1 LVIPFEDL
9 EPKQQGIIKH
19 EKGSLLI
26 LAGPGTGKTEILTQ
40 RVAYLISKREVQPE
54 KILAITFSRK
64 AAGEM
69 KNRLSEFPG
78 LKEKEI
84 HVSTLHA
91 EALQI
96 LKKNGDRHR
105 FLVADDEG
113 KLLIKDAVEDIG
125 LTPSAKTISTFHNK
139 IALLKASNIA
149 ANEINEQPLQSL
161 YQKYEEL
168 LDYNK
173 AIDLDGLIM
182 RVVRRLRSEDAT
194 NTSPLEGHIL
204 VDEYQDVNQAEHEF
218 IKILASKVKS
228 LFVVGDD
235 DQSIYGWRGADP
247 RIIRNFTNDF
257 NEGQIAILEKTHRCS
272 GHILNGAYSIV
283 SKDPQCIRKT
293 MCSAKGDCTP
303 INVVLSKSWIAETFW
318 ITDWIRKYL
327 LDSNL
332 KLSDIVILAKPLN
345 LADYL
350 YSELN
355 RLRIR
360 TTFWKSGGFL
370 YDKDVLDILAHIRFV
385 LVKDDNLALR
395 RSLSTPLGL
404 GIGDVAQK
412 RLRKIGEKTG
422 SSLWEVIV
430 DTSKYPDLNRWKDQ
444 LKKFEIEINTIEK
457 EIDEL
462 TPELVIKSIA
472 KRMGTTKLANVGRLS
487 DFAKSLPEKSNCNH
501 LLAEISKNRG
511 VDIVG
516 GGPKPETEEDA
527 IAIMSLHS
535 AKGLGYKIVFV
546 LGMDEGIMPD
556 PNQDEFEQ
564 RRLCYVAM
572 TRAKNE
578 LFLCHSKMRKG
589 PAAMGHSFYN
599 PSRFLSEIP
608 ATCRKIVIN
617 N

>member
-1 LVIPFEDL
+1 LVLSFEDL
-9 EPKQQGIIKH
+9 ESKQQEIIKH

-40 RVAYLISKREVQPE
+40 RVAHLITKRGVHPE
-54 KILAITFSRK
+54 NILAITFSRK

-69 KNRLSEFPG
+69 KNRLSEFPE

-96 LKKNGDRHR
+96 LKKNGDKHK

-113 KLLIKDAVEDIG
+113 KMLIRDAVEDLG
-125 LTPSAKTISTFHNK
+125 LTPTAKIMSTFHNK
-139 IALLKASNIA
+139 IALLKANNIA
-149 ANEINEQPLQSL
+149 PNEINDQPLQAL
-161 YQKYEEL
+161 YQKYQQL

-182 RVVRRLRSEDAT
+182 RVVRTLCSEETT
-194 NTSPLEGHIL
+194 NVSLLEGHIL
-204 VDEYQDVNQAEHEF
+204 VDEYQDVNEAEHKF
-218 IKILASKVKS
+218 IKILASNVKS

-235 DQSIYGWRGADP
+235 DQSIYSWRGADP

-257 NEGQIAILEKTHRCS
+257 KEGQLAILEKTHRCS
-272 GHILNGAYSIV
+272 GHILNAAYSIV
-283 SKDPQCIRKT
+283 SKDPHCIRKS
-293 MCSAKGDCTP
+293 MCSAKGDGGL
-303 INVVLSKSWIAETFW
+303 INVLLSKSWIAETFW
-318 ITDWIRKYL
+318 ITDWIQKYL
-327 LDSNL
+327 SNSNS
-332 KLSDIVILAKPLN
+332 KASDIVILAKPLN

-360 TTFWKSGGFL
+360 ATFWKSGGFL
-370 YDKDVLDILAHIRFV
+370 NDKDVLDILAHIRFV
-385 LVKDDNLALR
+385 LVKEDNLALR
-395 RSLSTPLGL
+395 RSLSTPTGS
-404 GIGDVAQK
+404 GIGYVAQK
-412 RLRKIGEKTG
+412 RLRILGEQCN
-422 SSLWEVIV
+422 SSLWEIIV
-430 DTSKYPDLNRWKDQ
+430 NASKYPELDRWKSQ
-444 LKKFEIEINTIEK
+444 FKKFELEINLIEK
-457 EIDEL
+457 EINEL
-462 TPELVIKSIA
+462 PSEQAVKSIA
-472 KRMGTTKLANVGRLS
+472 KRMGTAKLANVSRLS
-487 DFAKSLPEKSNCNH
+487 EFAKSLPEKSNCDH
-501 LLAEISKNRG
+501 LLAEISKSRG
-511 VDIVG
+511 VDIAG
-516 GGPKPETEEDA
+516 GGPKPETEDDA

-589 PAAMGHSFYN
+589 PAAMGHSFYD

-608 ATCRKIVIN
+608 ATCRKIITN